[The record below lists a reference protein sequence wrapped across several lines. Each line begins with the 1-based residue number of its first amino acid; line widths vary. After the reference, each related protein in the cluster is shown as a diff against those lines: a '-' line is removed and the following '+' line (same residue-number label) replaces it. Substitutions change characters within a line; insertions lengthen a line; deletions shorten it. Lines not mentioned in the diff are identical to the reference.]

1 MKKFIVT
8 AAAISSLFVIPAI
21 AEGVRYPEV
30 KHEATLKECTACHMI
45 YQPEMLPARSW
56 SALMKGLGDHFGE
69 SAALDAKVADDIR
82 AFLVANAAD
91 APGVRSGWTRGLGKA
106 DVPLRISET
115 PMFKRAHH
123 EVSAKSFKRQDIGS
137 AANCI
142 ACHKGADKG
151 YYMEPGEEGEG
162 DDD

>member
-1 MKKFIVT
+1 MKKFF
-8 AAAISSLFVIPAI
+8 AAAAAASSLLVLPAI

-30 KHEATLKECTACHMI
+30 KHEAALKECTACHMI

-56 SALMKGLGDHFGE
+56 DALIKGLDNHFGE
-69 SAALDAKVADDIR
+69 SAALDSAIAENIR
-82 AFLVANAAD
+82 EFLVANAAD
-91 APGVRSGWTRGLGKA
+91 APGVRSRWTRGLGKA

-115 PMFKRAHH
+115 PMFKRHHH
-123 EVSAKSFKRQDIGS
+123 ELSANAFKRQEVGS

-162 DDD
+162 G